1 MTAGA
6 NSYYHAPMQNFP
18 FVITVSS
25 EKGGVGKTTLATNLA
40 IFLKALDEEL
50 PVSIFSFDNHFTVDR
65 MFEIKGQP
73 VKGDVTGL
81 LAEGATGDLLHTGQ
95 YGVGYIPSS
104 AELSRIKLSIKSPM
118 ILTRLLAFSRF
129 TGIVII
135 DTRPDLDILTRNAL
149 YAADRVIIPV
159 KDMPSLENCRN
170 IFDLFDKKGYDKK
183 SLTLIPCL
191 VDSRIKYDG
200 PFADQKTLLKAYAI
214 NRGYRCYDTF
224 ISKSPKVESLNTNPD
239 GRIYPILTHARNTDV
254 YGQFASLAKAILE
267 EYRST
272 REPRSMLARE
282 WFLSEEERGKEAYLR
297 RLTGLKK
304 SCPLCDRPLLN
315 GEAGTAAFYFE
326 TSDGGACGFIEEECY
341 LSLLVSEIYRVN
353 GAQESGDPA
362 LGVLRDSSRKTSF
375 VFRPVENGKGPMVE
389 VAGYD
394 PDGFRL
400 LKSLYPLRE
409 FRGGVMGGER
419 SRLFSFVSKS
429 IETKSGNPGK
439 DFIIVHPVDP
449 QTPGSILREE
459 KYREF
464 TRLKSYFAG
473 QMEV

>member
-1 MTAGA
+1 
-6 NSYYHAPMQNFP
+6 MQNFP
-18 FVITVSS
+18 YVITVSS

-73 VKGDVTGL
+73 IKGDVTGL
-81 LAEGATGDLLHTGQ
+81 FSNLSVPDLLHTGQ

-104 AELSRIKLSIKSPM
+104 ADLAQFKLSIKSPM
-118 ILTRLLAFSRF
+118 ILTQILAFSRLG
-129 TGIVII
+129 GIVIV

-183 SLTLIPCL
+183 SLALIPCL
-191 VDSRIKYDG
+191 VDSRIKFDG

-214 NRGYRCYDTF
+214 NRGYRCFDTY

-254 YGQFASLAKAILE
+254 FSQFAALARTIIE
-267 EYRST
+267 EFRAT

-282 WFLSEEERGKEAYLR
+282 WFVSEEQRGKEAYLK
-297 RLTGLKK
+297 RLQGVKK
-304 SCPLCDRPLLN
+304 SCPLCERPLLN
-315 GEAGTAAFYFE
+315 GETGTTAYYFE
-326 TSDGGACGFIEEECY
+326 TSDRGSCGFIEEECY
-341 LSLLVSEIYRVN
+341 LGLLMADIYRLN
-353 GAQESGDPA
+353 RGGAGDDA
-362 LGVLRDSSRKTSF
+362 ACGVLKDSSRKSSF
-375 VFRPVENGKGPMVE
+375 VFRPVDNGIGPMVE
-389 VAGYD
+389 VGCFD
-394 PDGFRL
+394 QDGLRL
-400 LKSLYPLRE
+400 LKGLYPLRE
-409 FRGGVMGGER
+409 YNGEIMGGER
-419 SRLFSFVSKS
+419 SRLFSFLSQAM
-429 IETKSGNPGK
+429 ETNNGKPGEN
-439 DFIIVHPVDP
+439 FIVVHPVDP
-449 QTPGSILREE
+449 QSPGTILREE

-464 TRLKSYFAG
+464 SRMKEYIAG
-473 QMEV
+473 QMFG